1 MVQYRDGNYFSEF
14 EKNIFDILPGLAY
27 YCKFIPSKT
36 DNPYDYSLILEY
48 ASKGCME
55 LVGISAAEFIKQN
68 KNVLEHLMT
77 EDDVKRTHNYS
88 YDQVRE
94 HKSYEMK

>member
-68 KNVLEHLMT
+68 K
-77 EDDVKRTHNYS
+77 KRA
-88 YDQVRE
+88 
-94 HKSYEMK
+94 